1 MSLIKCDECG
11 REISSHSLFCP
22 GCGYPTHLNS
32 ALTDHTEP
40 KQFTVLKEVIETTVV
55 PELPEPTAVAEPEPV
70 AVAEAAEERQP
81 TPAETTEAAEKEEPQ
96 ETEETAETSEAV
108 AEYEAS
114 LEGGRDHR
122 RRNERMKVFLFLG
135 VFLTLLGVVLYFYF
149 TSPIEQIG
157 EEAEEETVAEEIEAV
172 TDSVAAAPDTVPA
185 ANPDTTW
192 SAKPAAVP
200 APAAAG
206 TAKPAPASAAGSQT
220 TSDTRE
226 IRVAPL
232 STQASHASRPE
243 PADAE

>member
-1 MSLIKCDECG
+1 MSLIKCDECC

-40 KQFTVLKEVIETTVV
+40 KQFAALKEVIETTVV
-55 PELPEPTAVAEPEPV
+55 PELPEPAAVAKPEPV
-70 AVAEAAEERQP
+70 AVAE
-81 TPAETTEAAEKEEPQ
+81 TTETAEKEETQETQETQ
-96 ETEETAETSEAV
+96 ETEEAAEASEAV

-135 VFLTLLGVVLYFYF
+135 VFLALLGVVLYFYF

-157 EEAEEETVAEEIEAV
+157 EEAEDVTVAEEIEAV
-172 TDSVAAAPDTVPA
+172 TDSVAAAPDTVPE

-192 SAKPAAVP
+192 SAKPAAAP

>member
-40 KQFTVLKEVIETTVV
+40 KQFAALKEVIETTVV
-55 PELPEPTAVAEPEPV
+55 PELPEPAAVAKPEPM
-70 AVAEAAEERQP
+70 ATEEPQP
-81 TPAETTEAAEKEEPQ
+81 APAETTETAEKEETQ
-96 ETEETAETSEAV
+96 ETEEAAEASEAV

-122 RRNERMKVFLFLG
+122 RRNERIKVFLFLG
-135 VFLTLLGVVLYFYF
+135 VFLALLGVVLYFYF

-157 EEAEEETVAEEIEAV
+157 EEAEDVTVAEEIEAV
-172 TDSVAAAPDTVPA
+172 TDSVAAAPDTVPE

-200 APAAAG
+200 APAATG
-206 TAKPAPASAAGSQT
+206 TAKPDPASAAGSQT